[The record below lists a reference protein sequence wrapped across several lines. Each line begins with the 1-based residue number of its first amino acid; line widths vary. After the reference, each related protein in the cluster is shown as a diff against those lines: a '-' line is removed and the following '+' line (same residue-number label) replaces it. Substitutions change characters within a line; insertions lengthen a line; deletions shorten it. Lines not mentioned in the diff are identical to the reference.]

1 MAPWQVI
8 FHVVPH
14 RAMASAPRVL
24 DAAIVATT
32 DWWGAGTGTRELRD
46 RLGVLVGQPTRT
58 TPTVESWGTADGNGV
73 DVHLS
78 GGKIARVIAHVDV
91 RKLDPKFGAALLG
104 LARSMQ
110 SVLVRADG
118 WVTEPT
124 VGGYSGALRGD
135 PAWAHANEPKPPKIA
150 TEAEEEEDA

>member
-8 FHVVPH
+8 FYLVPH
-14 RAMASAPRVL
+14 RAMATAPRVL
-24 DAAIVATT
+24 DAGIVATT
-32 DWWGAGTGTRELRD
+32 DWWGAGAGARELRD
-46 RLGVLVGQPTRT
+46 RLGVLVGPPTRT
-58 TPTVESWGTADGNGV
+58 TPALESWGAADGNGV

-78 GGKIARVIAHVDV
+78 AGRIARVVAHVDV

-118 WVTEPT
+118 WVAEPT
-124 VGGYSGALRGD
+124 VGGYSTALRGD
-135 PAWAHANEPKPPKIA
+135 PAWAHANEPKPLKVA
-150 TEAEEEEDA
+150 TEDEEDDQ

>member
-14 RAMASAPRVL
+14 RAMARAPRVL
-24 DAAIVATT
+24 YAAIVAST
-32 DWWGAGTGTRELRD
+32 DWWGAGSGIRELRD
-46 RLGVLVGQPTRT
+46 RLEVLVGPATLT
-58 TPTVESWGTADGNGV
+58 TPALESWGSAEGNGV

-78 GGKIARVIAHVDV
+78 SGRIVRVIARVDV

-104 LARSMQ
+104 LARSLQ

-124 VGGYSGALRGD
+124 VGGYSTALRGD
-135 PAWAHANEPKPPKIA
+135 PAWAHANEPAPLLMA
-150 TEAEEEEDA
+150 REDTEGDE

>member
-1 MAPWQVI
+1 MAAWQVI

-14 RAMASAPRVL
+14 RAMATAPRVL
-24 DAAIVATT
+24 DAGIVATT
-32 DWWGAGTGTRELRD
+32 DWWGAGTAPRELRD
-46 RLGVLVGQPTRT
+46 RLGVLVGPPTRT
-58 TPTVESWGTADGNGV
+58 TPSVESWGTADGNGV
-73 DVHLS
+73 DVHLA
-78 GGKIARVIAHVDV
+78 GGRIARVIAHVDV

-118 WVTEPT
+118 WVAEPT

-135 PAWAHANEPKPPKIA
+135 PAWEYANEPKPLKVV
-150 TEAEEEEDA
+150 TEEGEDDA

>member
-8 FHVVPH
+8 FHLVPH

-32 DWWGAGTGTRELRD
+32 RWWADGSGTRELRD
-46 RLGVLVGQPTRT
+46 RLGVLVGPPART
-58 TPTVESWGTADGNGV
+58 TPAIESWGSADGNGV
-73 DVHLS
+73 DVHLTN
-78 GGKIARVIAHVDV
+78 GRIAGVTAHVDV

-110 SVLVRADG
+110 SVLVRTDG

-124 VGGYSGALRGD
+124 VGGFSTALRGD
-135 PAWAHANEPKPPKIA
+135 PAWAHANEPAPLKIA
-150 TEAEEEEDA
+150 AEDEEDDE

>member
-8 FHVVPH
+8 FYVVPH
-14 RAMASAPRVL
+14 RAMATAPRVL
-24 DAAIVATT
+24 DAGIVATT
-32 DWWGAGTGTRELRD
+32 DWWGAGPGTRELRD
-46 RLGVLVGQPTRT
+46 RLGVLVGPPTRT

-78 GGKIARVIAHVDV
+78 GGRIARVIAHVDV

-118 WVTEPT
+118 WVAEAT
-124 VGGYSGALRGD
+124 VGGYSTALRGD
-135 PAWAHANEPKPPKIA
+135 PAWKHANEPAPLKIA
-150 TEAEEEEDA
+150 AEEREDDE